1 MRAHERL
8 GTAPDHRAD
17 RDAGRPTS
25 AVLRLQR
32 SAGNAAVAGALQR
45 ASRTDVA
52 SRDAAGAA
60 GPSPVESLAAKA
72 GSPSGL
78 RAMLAANPGLAHQ
91 VVAWF
96 AAGHV
101 DEALN
106 AMLGQAFSPATAGQ
120 QQAPSGGQSGTGT
133 SAEPGSADGGAP
145 EKAPKDPT
153 LPLPPALTGTKTLLK
168 GDLTWSL
175 APANHQSA
183 RIDLDFKPDATKVD
197 AKTVSYGQTV
207 INKIGSDLAYA
218 GGSEADPARNKAKF
232 QPFEDPTSKHRID
245 HLVDSE
251 NDPFY
256 GAEWNQT
263 TKSWANE
270 SPGRVVGASSTKT
283 GVSTSA
289 TMDDTPEAPSPRTG
303 KGDSELSFES
313 VPMVLETRE
322 PLGAILWGF
331 KIEDKENAPI
341 VLTGAKDADVTD
353 TPSAA
358 WGATMDQYYAG
369 KYAEIL
375 DDFDIGKSDLKDAH
389 KTQLDS
395 VVTKLQGN
403 AALRAQL
410 GGAADL
416 TGSAKLNMALSLKR
430 AENAR
435 DYLVSK
441 GIDAAR
447 LEVQS
452 YGADWARVET
462 STGASESKN
471 RRVQV
476 WVH

>member
-1 MRAHERL
+1 MRAHERFS
-8 GTAPDHRAD
+8 AVPDHRSERA
-17 RDAGRPTS
+17 AGRPAS
-25 AVLRLQR
+25 AVLRWQR
-32 SAGNAAVAGALQR
+32 SAGNAAVAGVLQR
-45 ASRTDVA
+45 AAGREVV
-52 SRDAAGAA
+52 SRDAAGAVA
-60 GPSPVESLAAKA
+60 ASPVEGLATKA
-72 GSPSGL
+72 GSPAGL
-78 RAMLAANPGLAHQ
+78 RAMLAANPGLAQ
-91 VVAWF
+91 QIVSWF

-101 DEALN
+101 DESLN
-106 AMLGQAFSPATAGQ
+106 AMLGEAFSPAAARQQ
-120 QQAPSGGQSGTGT
+120 QQAPGGASGTGPT
-133 SAEPGSADGGAP
+133 APTDPSGAGAP

-168 GDLTWSL
+168 GDLTWTL

-218 GGSEADPARNKAKF
+218 GGTEADPARNKAKF

-245 HLVDSE
+245 HLVDTE

-256 GAEWNQT
+256 GAEWDQT

-270 SPGRVVGASSTKT
+270 SPGRRVGASSTKT

-289 TMDDTPEAPSPRTG
+289 TMDDTPEAPAPRAG

-358 WGATMDQYYAG
+358 WGATMDQYYAA

-375 DDFDIGKSDLKDAH
+375 DDFDIGKADLKDAH

-416 TGSAKLNMALSLKR
+416 TGGAKVNMALSLKR

-452 YGADWARVET
+452 YGADWARVAT
-462 STGASESKN
+462 TTGTNESKN

>member
-1 MRAHERL
+1 MRAHERV
-8 GTAPDHRAD
+8 GAAPDHRTD
-17 RDAGRPTS
+17 RTAGRPAS

-32 SAGNAAVAGALQR
+32 SAGNTAVAGVLQR
-45 ASRTDVA
+45 AARPDVV
-52 SRDAAGAA
+52 SRDAAGDTA
-60 GPSPVESLAAKA
+60 PSPVESLAAKA

-78 RAMLAANPGLAHQ
+78 RAMLAASPGLAQHI
-91 VVAWF
+91 VAWF
-96 AAGHV
+96 AAGHA

-106 AMLGQAFSPATAGQ
+106 AMLGEAFNPATARRH
-120 QQAPSGGQSGTGT
+120 QAPEGESGTGST
-133 SAEPGSADGGAP
+133 VEPGQADGGAP

-183 RIDLDFKPDATKVD
+183 RIDLDFTPDATKVD

-218 GGSEADPARNKAKF
+218 GGTEADPARNKAKF
-232 QPFEDPTSKHRID
+232 QPFEEPTSKHRID

-263 TKSWANE
+263 TKSWSNE
-270 SPGRVVGASSTKT
+270 SPGRRVGASSTKS

-289 TMDDTPEAPSPRTG
+289 TMDDTPEAPAPRAG

-341 VLTGAKDADVTD
+341 VLTGATDADVSD

-358 WGATMDQYYAG
+358 WGATMDQYYAA

-375 DDFDIGKSDLKDAH
+375 DDFDIGKSELKDMH
-389 KTQLDS
+389 KTQLDN
-395 VVTKLQGN
+395 VVTRLQGN

-416 TGSAKLNMALSLKR
+416 TGSAKVNMALSLKR
-430 AENAR
+430 AEGAR

>member
-1 MRAHERL
+1 MRAYEPPSRPPPVPASR
-8 GTAPDHRAD
+8 GDRPGAPSMRALLD
-17 RDAGRPTS
+17 
-25 AVLRLQR
+25 LQR
-32 SAGNAAVAGALQR
+32 SVGNAAVAGAL
-45 ASRTDVA
+45 
-52 SRDAAGAA
+52 SRDATTDAP
-60 GPSPVESLAAKA
+60 PSPVTGLAQKA
-72 GSPSGL
+72 GTAAAL
-78 RAMLAANPGLAHQ
+78 RAMLGAAPALAQQ
-91 VVAWF
+91 VAAFF
-96 AAGHV
+96 AAGNV
-101 DEALN
+101 DAELN
-106 AMLGQAFSPATAGQ
+106 SMMADAFPAPAEQ
-120 QQAPSGGQSGTGT
+120 IGTD
-133 SAEPGSADGGAP
+133 GSAQEQAAPTGDGAADADAAAGGGA
-145 EKAPKDPT
+145 EKAPKDPK
-153 LPLPPALTGTKTLLK
+153 LPLPAALTGTKTLTK
-168 GDLTWSL
+168 GFMEWTL
-175 APANHQSA
+175 APVNHQSA
-183 RIDLDFKPDATKVD
+183 RVDVEFIPDGTKVD
-197 AKTVSYGQTV
+197 AKNVSYGQTV

-218 GGSEADPARNKAKF
+218 GGTEADPARNKAKF

-245 HLVDSE
+245 HLVDKE

-256 GAEWNQT
+256 GAQWDQT
-263 TKSWANE
+263 KQQWVDE
-270 SPGRVVGASSTKT
+270 PGGVRVGSSSTKD
-283 GVSTSA
+283 GIGIGA
-289 TMDDTPEAPSPRTG
+289 TMNDTPEAPSPRTG
-303 KGDSELSFES
+303 KGDSELSFET

-358 WGATMDQYYAG
+358 WSATMDQYYAA

-375 DDFDIGKSDLKDAH
+375 DDFDIGKADLKPAH
-389 KTQLDS
+389 KVQLDN
-395 VVTKLQGN
+395 VVVKLTGN

-416 TGSAKLNMALSLKR
+416 TGSAAVNMALSLKR

-452 YGADWARVET
+452 YGADWARAET
-462 STGASESKN
+462 TSGTNESKN

>member
-1 MRAHERL
+1 MRAFERVSA
-8 GTAPDHRAD
+8 APDRRAD
-17 RDAGRPTS
+17 RATGRPSS
-25 AVLRLQR
+25 AVLRMQR
-32 SAGNAAVAGALQR
+32 SAGNAAVTGVLQR
-45 ASRTDVA
+45 ASRHEVV
-52 SRDAAGAA
+52 SRDATGEAA
-60 GPSPVESLAAKA
+60 GSPVEGLAAKA
-72 GSPSGL
+72 GSASGL
-78 RAMLAANPGLAHQ
+78 RAMLGANPGLAQHI
-91 VVAWF
+91 VAWF
-96 AAGHV
+96 AAGHA

-106 AMLGQAFSPATAGQ
+106 AMLGEAFSPATARQ
-120 QQAPSGGQSGTGT
+120 QQESSAGESGSG
-133 SAEPGSADGGAP
+133 SPAEPGEVAGGAP

-168 GDLTWSL
+168 GELTWSL

-183 RIDLDFKPDATKVD
+183 RIDLDFKPDATKVE

-218 GGSEADPARNKAKF
+218 GGTEADPARNKAKF
-232 QPFEDPTSKHRID
+232 QPFEDPASKHRID

-270 SPGRVVGASSTKT
+270 SAGRRVGASSTKT

-358 WGATMDQYYAG
+358 WGATMDQYYAA

-375 DDFDIGKSDLKDAH
+375 DDFDIGKSDLKEAH
-389 KTQLDS
+389 KTQLDN

-416 TGSAKLNMALSLKR
+416 TGSAKVNMALSLKR

-435 DYLVSK
+435 DYLVAK

-452 YGADWARVET
+452 YGADWARVAT

>member
-1 MRAHERL
+1 MRAHERFSA
-8 GTAPDHRAD
+8 APDHRPD
-17 RDAGRPTS
+17 RIAGRAAS

-32 SAGNAAVAGALQR
+32 SAGNTAVAGVLQR
-45 ASRTDVA
+45 TSRPDVV
-52 SRDAAGAA
+52 SRDTAGDTAS
-60 GPSPVESLAAKA
+60 SPVEGLAAKA

-78 RAMLAANPGLAHQ
+78 RAMLAANAGLAHQ
-91 VVAWF
+91 IVAWF

-106 AMLGQAFSPATAGQ
+106 AMLGEAFSPVTTRQ
-120 QQAPSGGQSGTGT
+120 QQASPGGESTG
-133 SAEPGSADGGAP
+133 EPGRADGGAP

-153 LPLPPALTGTKTLLK
+153 LPLPPALTGTKSLLK

-218 GGSEADPARNKAKF
+218 GGTEADPARNKAKF
-232 QPFEDPTSKHRID
+232 EPFEDPTSKHRID
-245 HLVDSE
+245 HLVDTE

-270 SPGRVVGASSTKT
+270 SPGRRVGASSTKS
-283 GVSTSA
+283 GVSSSA

-358 WGATMDQYYAG
+358 WGATMDQYYAA

-375 DDFDIGKSDLKDAH
+375 DGFDIGKSDLKADH
-389 KTQLDS
+389 KTQLDN

-416 TGSAKLNMALSLKR
+416 TGSAKVNMALSLKR

-441 GIDAAR
+441 GIDTAR

>member
-1 MRAHERL
+1 MR
-8 GTAPDHRAD
+8 DHLPPSVAITPSPGR
-17 RDAGRPTS
+17 RDDHSRHAGS
-25 AVLRLQR
+25 AAVLRLQR
-32 SAGNAAVAGALQR
+32 SAGNAAVSQVLARDL
-45 ASRTDVA
+45 
-52 SRDAAGAA
+52 DAATGASSPIA
-60 GPSPVESLAAKA
+60 GLAARA
-72 GSPSGL
+72 GSAAGL
-78 RAMLAANPGLAHQ
+78 RALLASSPGLGQQIAS
-91 VVAWF
+91 WF
-96 AAGHV
+96 AAGNQ
-101 DEALN
+101 DDTLN
-106 AMLGQAFSPATAGQ
+106 SMMAEAFSPAAVEQRAAAAEQTVPPESGSPDTA
-120 QQAPSGGQSGTGT
+120 
-133 SAEPGSADGGAP
+133 AEPTTGAP

-153 LPLPPALTGTKTLLK
+153 LPLPPALTGTKTLAK

-207 INKIGSDLAYA
+207 LNKIGSDLAYA
-218 GGSEADPARNKAKF
+218 GGTEADPARNKAKF

-245 HLVDSE
+245 HLVDTE

-256 GAEWNQT
+256 GAQWDQS

-270 SPGRVVGASSTKT
+270 SAGRRVGASSTKT
-283 GVSTSA
+283 GVSSSA

-313 VPMVLETRE
+313 APMVLETRE

-341 VLTGAKDADVTD
+341 VLTGATDADVTD

-358 WGATMDQYYAG
+358 WSATMDQYYVG

-375 DDFDIGKSDLKDAH
+375 DDFDIGKADLKEIH
-389 KTQLDS
+389 KTQLDN

-403 AALRAQL
+403 AVLRAQL

-416 TGSAKLNMALSLKR
+416 TGSAKVNMALSLKR
-430 AENAR
+430 AEAAR

-462 STGASESKN
+462 TAGTNEAKN